1 MDNLH
6 SLMESYLHYCHMQK
20 RLDEKTRK
28 AYCIDLRQ
36 FSENIPTKEVSEI
49 PPEALENYI
58 ASLHQHT
65 GSVGK
70 LYWQSAPEVQTQNRK
85 KKDCDF
91 KSIFSLSGIQG
102 YS

>member
-6 SLMESYLHYCHMQK
+6 SLMESYLYYCHMQK

-36 FSENIPTKEVSEI
+36 FSENIPTKEVAEI
-49 PPEALENYI
+49 TPETLE
-58 ASLHQHT
+58 
-65 GSVGK
+65 
-70 LYWQSAPEVQTQNRK
+70 NRK